1 MKEKGILKIT
11 AIVHSFYRWKRGCL
25 KLLEMY
31 TMYEFELINYV
42 NINYLK
48 LLIILRKLKVIAQ
61 VDFQI
66 SLT

>member
-1 MKEKGILKIT
+1 M
-11 AIVHSFYRWKRGCL
+11 
-25 KLLEMY
+25 EMY
-31 TMYEFELINYV
+31 TMYEFELMNSV

-48 LLIILRKLKVIAQ
+48 LFIILRKLKVIAQ

>member
-1 MKEKGILKIT
+1 
-11 AIVHSFYRWKRGCL
+11 
-25 KLLEMY
+25 
-31 TMYEFELINYV
+31 MYEFELMNYV

-48 LLIILRKLKVIAQ
+48 LFIILRKLKVIAQ

>member
-1 MKEKGILKIT
+1 MISSAILPGIVRNYVLTKPI
-11 AIVHSFYRWKRGCL
+11 
-25 KLLEMY
+25 LEMY
-31 TMYEFELINYV
+31 TMYEFELMNYV

-48 LLIILRKLKVIAQ
+48 LFIILRKLKVIAQ